1 MIANCLERSR
11 MTPSPPSRRHST
23 SVLSHQALNR
33 ALLERQLLL
42 RREKRSAVETI
53 EHLVGMQAQVPGN
66 PYVALWSRLD
76 GFQPHELSELI
87 AERQAVRTS
96 LMRATIHLV
105 TARDCLALRPVMQS
119 VLERTYAS
127 SAFARNIAGVD
138 LDALLAIGRDLLE
151 ERPRTRAEL
160 RPLLAERWPGY
171 DDDSLAAAIGFLLPL
186 VQVPP
191 RGLWGKSG
199 AAKLTTIEA
208 WLERSLEPD
217 PKPDIAVLRYLAAFG
232 PATVAD
238 IRIWSRLSGLRE
250 VIERLRPN
258 LVTFRDEAGRE
269 LFDLPDAPRPDP
281 ETPAL
286 PRFLP
291 EYDNILLSHDDRGR
305 IIPGNRG
312 LPMPTGRGGE
322 LGSVLVDGFLAG
334 MWRIT
339 RGREEVKLV
348 VETDGSWT
356 NSDQTAVSDEGD
368 RLLAF
373 LAPDAQHRE
382 VQLRTT
388 S

>member
-1 MIANCLERSR
+1 MPESASILGTQDSGNSDD
-11 MTPSPPSRRHST
+11 
-23 SVLSHQALNR
+23 VLSQRALNR

-42 RREKRSAVETI
+42 RREKRSAAETM

-66 PYVALWSRLD
+66 PYVALWSRLE
-76 GFQPHELSELI
+76 GFQPEELSRLI

-119 VLERTYAS
+119 VLKRTFAS

-138 LDALLAIGRDLLE
+138 LDALLTAGRELLE
-151 ERPRTRAEL
+151 ARPRTRAEL
-160 RPLLAERWPGY
+160 RPLLAQRWPGY
-171 DDDSLAAAIGFLLPL
+171 DDDSLAAAIGFLLPV

-199 AAKLTTIEA
+199 AARLTTVEA
-208 WLERSLEPD
+208 WLRQPLDFNSNPD
-217 PKPDIAVLRYLAAFG
+217 DTVLRYLAAFG

-250 VIERLRPN
+250 VVERLRPR
-258 LVTFRDEAGRE
+258 LLTFRDQGGRE
-269 LFDLPDAPRPDP
+269 LFDLPHAPRPDP
-281 ETPAL
+281 ETPAP

-291 EYDNILLSHDDRGR
+291 EYDNILLSHDDRSH
-305 IIPGNRG
+305 IIPDNRG
-312 LPMPTGRGGE
+312 LPMPAGRGGE
-322 LGSVLVDGFLAG
+322 LGAVLVDGFLSG
-334 MWRIT
+334 MWRVIRD
-339 RGREEVKLV
+339 RGNATLSI
-348 VETDGSWT
+348 ETDGSWT
-356 NSDQTAVSDEGD
+356 KANRTAVADEGA

-373 LAPDAQHRE
+373 LAADAHDRN
-382 VQLRTT
+382 VQLREH